1 MKKLY
6 VLAIGLAL
14 FASAASTMIPR
25 LHAADHKD
33 SPAVERDPATDIAD
47 VYAFRRAD
55 NLVIAM
61 TVQNLTV
68 SGTGTDLF
76 NTRARYQFFVDNTND
91 NILAANAT
99 VTVTFSGTAPQT
111 FKVEGLSSIPITGVT
126 SGFSNAASPA
136 ITTSGAIKV
145 FAGPRDDPF
154 YFDLAGFREFLA
166 GTYTPAA
173 GLRSASGGLPR
184 NAFAGLNVGAIVI
197 ELPITAL
204 TGQANANT
212 GTIRA
217 WGATSVL

>member
-1 MKKLY
+1 M
-6 VLAIGLAL
+6 LAIGLAL

-99 VTVTFSGTAPQT
+99 VTVTFSAPRT
-111 FKVEGLSSIPITGVT
+111 FP
-126 SGFSNAASPA
+126 
-136 ITTSGAIKV
+136 
-145 FAGPRDDPF
+145 
-154 YFDLAGFREFLA
+154 
-166 GTYTPAA
+166 
-173 GLRSASGGLPR
+173 
-184 NAFAGLNVGAIVI
+184 
-197 ELPITAL
+197 
-204 TGQANANT
+204 
-212 GTIRA
+212 
-217 WGATSVL
+217 